1 MNKGKDPITR
11 YLPCKWY
18 HAAMPEKHPKRT
30 IDDVRTR
37 TEELFLVAYGDLN
50 DEQRRAVD
58 AIEGPVLVIAG
69 PGTGKTQVLAMR
81 TANILRKT
89 QARPGN
95 ILCLTFSTAGV
106 KAMRDRLRLLIG
118 PDAYGIAVNTIHGFC
133 NDVIQ
138 QYPGIF
144 HDLSAGEQLSDI
156 ERLRLVRGI
165 LHALPVDSVLGRVTP
180 GQDRSADVLARISQ
194 LRKENVSPA
203 DVRMSAD
210 AWEEELQTTKKTGKK
225 RNPDSKAYKDD
236 MRKVRQTREFAD
248 VHERYVAALREKH
261 AYDYDDMILL
271 VIQALRENDW
281 MLAPLQER
289 YQYVLVDEFQDL
301 NGSQHALLETLTT
314 YVNADQ
320 APNIF
325 VVGDDDQAIYRFQG
339 ASIQNMLAFTKKYPS
354 AERIALTSNYRSTQA
369 ILDAATAVI
378 DRNEERLSRIE
389 HIDKDLVAA
398 KGGKGVK
405 PRFLRYA
412 DTSLERAGIVDI
424 LKKAHTDG
432 TSWKSMAVLCRTN
445 GNVTEIADV
454 LAVAGIPAVVGAKQ
468 DLLAAPAVQRLVAV
482 LRAVESPDTNASLG
496 TALRVLGCHP
506 ADLGSAFLAYRD
518 AGGLRR
524 EEGEK
529 ADSLRLFMHR
539 HGDALAAPVREAFL
553 CIEGLHHDKGAMT
566 VTELVETAIRRAGL
580 LPLPS
585 ATSADPRGL
594 AALQSFFD
602 VVKERALERT
612 GATLEGLLSDLDEF
626 LNEKTLTL
634 QYDLPHLTS
643 DGVELRTAHG
653 AKGLEFDL
661 VIASDVRDK
670 HWGNRRKQVGVSLP
684 DHLLFKTDV
693 EDEKIADMEDERR
706 LFFVAMTRARKDLV
720 LTFPEVTR
728 GGSELKD
735 AVPSAF
741 VADAGSTLAEAKA
754 GDGLHPI
761 LTITGTTLDID
772 AAFRAYLLKRLES
785 FELSVTALTAFLEDP
800 QDFLWNHL
808 LLMPRAKEVHLAYGS
823 AVHSALE
830 AQNLAWKDGEEF
842 ADRDL
847 LAAFEKHLD
856 AKELLT
862 HREKDHYRRIGLI
875 VLERY
880 AARHPVPPI
889 VYSAER
895 TLKAVLP
902 DPVDPL
908 RPGIPLTGK
917 VDRIDLFEI
926 DGRRCR
932 ILDYKT
938 GTPKRTVEAV
948 RAEESLLYQLV
959 FYKILA
965 DRSVG
970 FAHEAVL
977 FTFDFLG
984 SDKDEPSTID
994 VEVTSD
1000 DVRALEDLIRRVW
1013 AKIGALDFT
1022 PLE

>member
-1 MNKGKDPITR
+1 
-11 YLPCKWY
+11 
-18 HAAMPEKHPKRT
+18 MPEKRPPKRSVEDT
-30 IDDVRTR
+30 RAR
-37 TEELFLVAYGDLN
+37 TEEAFVVEYAKLN
-50 DEQRRAVD
+50 DEQKRAVD
-58 AIEGPVLVIAG
+58 TIEGPVLVIAG

-89 QARPGN
+89 QANPGN

-106 KAMRDRLRLLIG
+106 KAMRDRLRSFIG

-144 HDLSAGEQLSDI
+144 RDLSAGEQLSDL

-165 LHALPVDSVLGRVTP
+165 LHDLPVDSALGRVTP
-180 GQDRSADVLARISQ
+180 GQDRSADVVSRISQ

-210 AWEEELQTTKKTGKK
+210 AWEEELQTTKKTGKERDK
-225 RNPDSKAYKDD
+225 ESKAYKDD
-236 MRKVRQTREFAD
+236 MRKVKQTREFAD
-248 VHERYVAALREKH
+248 VYERYVAALREKH
-261 AYDYDDMILL
+261 VYDYDDMVLL

-281 MLAPLQER
+281 MLAPIQER
-289 YQYVLVDEFQDL
+289 YQYLLVDEFQDL

-314 YVNADQ
+314 YVNVDQ
-320 APNIF
+320 APNVF

-339 ASIQNMLAFTKKYPS
+339 ASIANMLSFTKKYPK
-354 AERIALTSNYRSTQA
+354 AERIALVRNYRSTQA

-378 DRNEERLSRIE
+378 DRNQERLSRIE
-389 HIDKDLVAA
+389 DIDKNLVAA
-398 KGGKGVK
+398 GEGKGSK
-405 PRFLRYA
+405 PRFLRFA

-424 LKKAHTDG
+424 LRKAHQG
-432 TSWKSMAVLCRTN
+432 GMPWKKMAVLCRTN
-445 GNVTEIADV
+445 GNVLELADL

-468 DLLAAPAVQRLVAV
+468 DLLAATPVQRLVAV
-482 LRAVESPDTNASLG
+482 LRAIDSIDTNALLA
-496 TALRVLGCHP
+496 TALRVMGCHP
-506 ADLGSAFLAYRD
+506 ADLGATFLAYRD
-518 AGGLRR
+518 AGGSRR

-529 ADSLRLFMHR
+529 ADSLRYHLHR
-539 HGDALAAPVREAFL
+539 HKEDVPAAVRDAFL
-553 CIEGLHHDKGAMT
+553 LLEALHHDKGAMT
-566 VTELVETAIRRAGL
+566 LTELVETAIRHAGL
-580 LPLPS
+580 LPLPEE
-585 ATSADPRGL
+585 TVADPRGL
-594 AALQSFFD
+594 SALQSFFD
-602 VVKERALERT
+602 FVKDRAHENV
-612 GATLEGLLSDLDEF
+612 GASLEGLLSDIDQF
-626 LNEKTLTL
+626 LVEKTLTL

-653 AKGLEFDL
+653 SKGLEFDL
-661 VIASDVRDK
+661 VIVNDARDK

-684 DHLLFKTDV
+684 DHLLFNADV
-693 EDEKIADMEDERR
+693 EDEKTADMEDERR
-706 LFFVAMTRARKDLV
+706 LFFVAMTRARTELV

-728 GGSELKD
+728 SGAELKN

-741 VADAGSTLAEAKA
+741 LADAGTSVDEVKDAGGGLSPILTIAGSTL
-754 GDGLHPI
+754 
-761 LTITGTTLDID
+761 DID
-772 AAFRAYLLKRLES
+772 DAFRAYLLERVKA
-785 FELSVTALTAFLEDP
+785 FELSVTALTSFLEDP

-808 LLMPRAKEVHLAYGS
+808 LLMPRAKEAHLAYGS
-823 AVHSALE
+823 SVHSALE
-830 AQNLAWKDGEEF
+830 AQNLAWKDRQEF
-842 ADRDL
+842 TDRDL

-856 AKELLT
+856 TKELLT
-862 HREKDHYRRIGLI
+862 HRERDHYRRIGLI

-880 AARHPVPPI
+880 AARHPIPPI

-908 RPGIPLTGK
+908 LPGVPLTGK
-917 VDRIDLFEI
+917 VDRIDLFEL

-938 GTPKRTVEAV
+938 GTPKRTIEAV
-948 RAEESLLYQLV
+948 RGEQSLIHQLG

-970 FAHEAVL
+970 FAHDAVL

-994 VEVTSD
+994 VEVTKE
-1000 DVRALEDLIRRVW
+1000 DVEALEELIRKVW
-1013 AKIGALDFT
+1013 AKILALDFT
-1022 PLE
+1022 PIDDAA

>member
-1 MNKGKDPITR
+1 
-11 YLPCKWY
+11 
-18 HAAMPEKHPKRT
+18 MPEKRLARPSIEETRF
-30 IDDVRTR
+30 R
-37 TEELFLVAYGDLN
+37 TEDAFQAAYAKLN
-50 DEQRRAVD
+50 DEQKRAVD

-89 QARPGN
+89 QANPGN

-106 KAMRDRLRLLIG
+106 KAMRDRLRSFIG

-144 HDLSAGEQLSDI
+144 RDLSAGEQLSDL

-165 LHALPVDSVLGRVTP
+165 LHDLPVDSVLGRVTP
-180 GQDRSADVLARISQ
+180 GQDRSADVLSRISQ

-210 AWEEELQTTKKTGKK
+210 AWEEELQTTKKTGKERDK
-225 RNPDSKAYKDD
+225 ESKAYKDD
-236 MRKVRQTREFAD
+236 MRKVKQTREFAD
-248 VHERYVAALREKH
+248 VYQRYVAALREKH
-261 AYDYDDMILL
+261 VYDYDDMVLL
-271 VIQALRENDW
+271 AIQALKENDW

-289 YQYVLVDEFQDL
+289 YQYILVDEFQDL

-314 YVNADQ
+314 YVNVDQ
-320 APNIF
+320 SPNVF

-339 ASIQNMLAFTKKYPS
+339 ASIANMLAFTKKYPT
-354 AERIALTSNYRSTQA
+354 AERIALVRNYRSTQA

-378 DRNEERLSRIE
+378 ERNEERLSRIE
-389 HIDKDLVAA
+389 DIDKNLVAA
-398 KGGKGVK
+398 AGGKGSK
-405 PRFLRYA
+405 PRFLRFA

-424 LKKAHTDG
+424 LKKAHDAG
-432 TSWKSMAVLCRTN
+432 TPWKEMAVLCRTN
-445 GNVTEIADV
+445 GNVLELADL
-454 LAVAGIPAVVGAKQ
+454 LAVAGVPAVVGAKQ
-468 DLLAAPAVQRLVAV
+468 DLLAAPPVQRLVAV
-482 LRAVESPDTNASLG
+482 LRAIDSIDTNALLA
-496 TALRVLGCHP
+496 TALRVMGCHP
-506 ADLGSAFLAYRD
+506 ADLGATFLAYRD
-518 AGGLRR
+518 AGGTRR

-529 ADSLRLFMHR
+529 ADSLRYHLHR
-539 HGDALAAPVREAFL
+539 HKESVPVPVRDAFL
-553 CIEGLHHDKGAMT
+553 LLEALHHDKGAMT
-566 VTELVETAIRRAGL
+566 LTELVETAIRHAGL
-580 LPLPS
+580 LPLPEE
-585 ATSADPRGL
+585 TVADPRGL

-602 VVKERALERT
+602 FVKARAHENV
-612 GATLEGLLSDLDEF
+612 AASLEGLLSDIDQF
-626 LNEKTLTL
+626 LAEKTLTL
-634 QYDLPHLTS
+634 QYDVPHLTS

-653 AKGLEFDL
+653 SKGLEFDL
-661 VIASDVRDK
+661 VIVNDVRDK

-684 DHLLFKTDV
+684 DHLLFNTDV
-693 EDEKIADMEDERR
+693 EDENAADMEDERR
-706 LFFVAMTRARKDLV
+706 LFFVAMTRARKELF
-720 LTFPEVTR
+720 LMFPEVTR
-728 GGSELKD
+728 SGAELKD

-741 VADAGSTLAEAKA
+741 LADAGTTVEEAKA

-761 LTITGTTLDID
+761 LTVAGSTLDID
-772 AAFRAYLLKRLES
+772 DAFRAYLLERVKA
-785 FELSVTALTAFLEDP
+785 FELSVTALTAFLDDP

-808 LLMPRAKEVHLAYGS
+808 LMMPRAKEAHLAYGS
-823 AVHSALE
+823 SVHSALE
-830 AQNLAWKDGEEF
+830 AQNLAWKNREDF
-842 ADRDL
+842 TDRDL

-856 AKELLT
+856 TKELLT
-862 HREKDHYRRIGLI
+862 KRELEHYRRIGLI

-880 AARHPVPPI
+880 AARHPIPPI
-889 VYSAER
+889 VYSAEK
-895 TLKAVLP
+895 TLKAILP

-908 RPGIPLTGK
+908 LPGVPLTGK
-917 VDRIDLFEI
+917 VDRIDLFEL

-948 RAEESLLYQLV
+948 RSEESLLHQLG

-970 FAHEAVL
+970 FAHDAVL

-994 VEVTSD
+994 VEVTKE
-1000 DVRALEDLIRRVW
+1000 DVEALESLIRRVW
-1013 AKIGALDFT
+1013 TKIHALDFT
-1022 PLE
+1022 PLEDAA